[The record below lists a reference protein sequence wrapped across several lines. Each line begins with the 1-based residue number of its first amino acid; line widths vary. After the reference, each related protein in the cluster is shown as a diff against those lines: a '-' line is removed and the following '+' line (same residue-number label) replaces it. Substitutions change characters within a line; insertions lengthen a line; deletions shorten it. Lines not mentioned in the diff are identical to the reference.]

1 MSFISNGQRRY
12 LRKQAHHLKPI
23 VQIGK
28 LGVTDNLIKAVDE
41 ALERL
46 ELIKVK
52 FNDGQDDKHEVA
64 EFIATETRSDLV
76 QVVGN
81 VMIFFRY
88 QHDPEKRQIDLPRR
102 EDEDDDY

>member
-1 MSFISNGQRRY
+1 MSSISNGQRRY
-12 LRKQAHHLKPI
+12 LRKQAHHLKPT

-28 LGVTDNLIKAVDE
+28 LGVTDNLVKAVDD

-52 FNDGQDDKHEVA
+52 FNDGQDDKRELA
-64 EFIATETRSDLV
+64 EFIAAETQSDVV

-81 VMIFFRY
+81 VVIFFRY
-88 QHDPEKRQIDLPRR
+88 QQDPEKRQVDLPRR
-102 EDEDDDY
+102 EDDDY